1 MCVSSCADFIQS
13 AFFLIYRFR
22 RCFDS
27 LVSNSTSS
35 ILYRRCI
42 YIKYNIIKS
51 FEDSSPS
58 NRISILY
65 FSSPSTFGGYF
76 TSTRVPRAGF
86 EPAWALRP
94 KGFSYHYSF
103 RYQNQNFFTPLKI
116 TVVGYYFCNCCF
128 LYFNP
133 MQSLFVG
140 FNFLF

>member
-27 LVSNSTSS
+27 LFAISTSS

-58 NRISILY
+58 NRIA
-65 FSSPSTFGGYF
+65 FSRPLLPEDIAPQRVCLERDSNPHGPFGPRDFRTTIAFATKTLG
-76 TSTRVPRAGF
+76 TSAPI
-86 EPAWALRP
+86 
-94 KGFSYHYSF
+94 
-103 RYQNQNFFTPLKI
+103 FFHGLKI
-116 TVVGYYFCNCCF
+116 PLVF
-128 LYFNP
+128 
-133 MQSLFVG
+133 SDIILFVVWT
-140 FNFLF
+140 FS